1 MAIDEKTKLIVF
13 KFVNNGLLDEV
24 NGVIATGKESVVLH
38 ALGQDSKNGI
48 TTQEMAIKIYKT
60 TLNEFKARDA
70 YVVGDPRFGQVNKL
84 GKQNPRTLIPIWAE
98 KVCFIFK
105 KKKQNF

>member
-38 ALGQDSKNGI
+38 ALGK
-48 TTQEMAIKIYKT
+48 E
-60 TLNEFKARDA
+60 
-70 YVVGDPRFGQVNKL
+70 
-84 GKQNPRTLIPIWAE
+84 
-98 KVCFIFK
+98 
-105 KKKQNF
+105 